1 MADQVTNR
9 WTHGSPALSTGH
21 KMHTCGKTICG
32 DAVEGINQV
41 VKVGSY
47 GVPTINDEERV
58 PIVRFVNETEDFI
71 NDALDFFWIIT
82 VRHPSNVWN
91 PRECG

>member
-9 WTHGSPALSTGH
+9 WTHGSPALSACH
-21 KMHTCGKTICG
+21 EMHTCSKTISS

-58 PIVRFVNETEDFI
+58 SIVRLINETEDFI
-71 NDALDFFWIIT
+71 NDALDFFWIIA